1 VQPDDPGHEA
11 QLVARRWLATAE
23 EDLLGAT
30 AMLERDDVAPRLAC
44 FLAQQAAEK
53 ALKARLIARGIAFP
67 RIHDLLALRALLRS
81 DMPAGLDNADLVE
94 LSAWAVEARYPGD
107 LPDAT
112 AADARTAVAGAR
124 AILVAARSEI
134 AGA

>member
-1 VQPDDPGHEA
+1 
-11 QLVARRWLATAE
+11 
-23 EDLLGAT
+23 
-30 AMLERDDVAPRLAC
+30 
-44 FLAQQAAEK
+44 
-53 ALKARLIARGIAFP
+53 
-67 RIHDLLALRALLRS
+67 
-81 DMPAGLDNADLVE
+81 MPAGLDNADLVE

-124 AILVAARSEI
+124 AILVAAWSEI

>member
-1 VQPDDPGHEA
+1 VQPDHQVPEA
-11 QLVARRWLATAE
+11 QLEARRWLATAE

-53 ALKARLIARGIAFP
+53 ALKARLIGRGIAFP
-67 RIHDLLALRALLRS
+67 RIHDLLALRALMRS
-81 DMPAGLDNADLVE
+81 DMPAGLDDADLAE

-112 AADARTAVAGAR
+112 AADACTAVAGAR
-124 AILVAARSEI
+124 AILVVARGDL